1 MRQNSAVKDIYSK
14 RMQKMLMWL
23 FCVPLC
29 NIVIAQQV
37 VSVDLGAQERTEVTK
52 PDNNELVFS
61 IEIAS
66 QVNRQ
71 QNPPVQA
78 LAQTEQVIPEPS
90 AQASLAAPS
99 RRSRELM
106 TVQLVDVEAVQAETD
121 SDLTPVEIATS
132 DADTNSAADVVASR
146 QLDIRY
152 ELVQDTTE
160 VLTEPNV
167 SANAQVD
174 VLGYQSPS
182 PIAENSA
189 APNSLAAVKDGQS
202 DQRVNEVEF
211 KTNSETDL
219 VPQQSAETANAMVA
233 EGAELSGNQELVVNE
248 EDIAAIFFDAPSFNR
263 RDLIDFDASMPIIA
277 SPVARLQLDEWFER
291 ISSAKA
297 EHPSVLAARLNEQE
311 TASIINEAKSVL
323 TPQVQIGLS
332 YDAERTMRN
341 GERISS
347 LQGLEPTNTPRL
359 NANLSLNQLLFDG
372 GAAFARIDAAKSRN
386 KAAANRRESTEV
398 AISLRA
404 ADNLIEL
411 AKLQEQLQAARDNL
425 SEVSR
430 LRDMINERVRIGRDS
445 PSEMLQ
451 MNTRVYEARN
461 QVVRLLGLRAEAG
474 ARHEETFGEPPVI
487 LAFPTVFA
495 PIPLS
500 EESAMDVAMRRNPDI
515 LNARQLVTAAIA
527 ENRAAKADGLPR
539 IEVQARANSFDAFGG
554 GPEYNDAFVGIN
566 VSYDLFDG
574 GRKKAISS
582 RTSIAV
588 ERVRE
593 QNNQVVKDV
602 ELALKQAFA
611 NRQSLIPR
619 YKSLQAQLDQQ
630 IKTREAYEE
639 QFLSGR
645 RPLNDLI
652 GAQQQV
658 LDAAL
663 ITIESKAQLHR
674 QHFLIL
680 ALMGDLTLQL

>member
-37 VSVDLGAQERTEVTK
+37 VSVDLGAQDRTEVTK

-78 LAQTEQVIPEPS
+78 LVQTEQVIPEPS
-90 AQASLAAPS
+90 AQTPLTTAS

-106 TVQLVDVEAVQAETD
+106 TVQLGDVEAVQAETD

>member
-29 NIVIAQQV
+29 NIVIAQEV

-78 LAQTEQVIPEPS
+78 LVQTEQVIPEPS
-90 AQASLAAPS
+90 AQTPLTTAS

-106 TVQLVDVEAVQAETD
+106 TVQLGDVEAVQAETD

-566 VSYDLFDG
+566 VSMICLMAAE
-574 GRKKAISS
+574 KK
-582 RTSIAV
+582 RF
-588 ERVRE
+588 
-593 QNNQVVKDV
+593 
-602 ELALKQAFA
+602 QAA
-611 NRQSLIPR
+611 PR
-619 YKSLQAQLDQQ
+619 SQ
-630 IKTREAYEE
+630 
-639 QFLSGR
+639 
-645 RPLNDLI
+645 
-652 GAQQQV
+652 
-658 LDAAL
+658 
-663 ITIESKAQLHR
+663 
-674 QHFLIL
+674 
-680 ALMGDLTLQL
+680 

>member
-29 NIVIAQQV
+29 NIVIAQEV

-211 KTNSETDL
+211 KTNSETDS

>member
-29 NIVIAQQV
+29 NIVIAQEV

-106 TVQLVDVEAVQAETD
+106 TVQLVDVEAVQAEMD
-121 SDLTPVEIATS
+121 LDLTPVEIATS

>member
-1 MRQNSAVKDIYSK
+1 MC
-14 RMQKMLMWL
+14 L
-23 FCVPLC
+23 FCISLC
-29 NIVIAQQV
+29 NLVIAQEV
-37 VSVDLGAQERTEVTK
+37 VSVDLDTQERIEVTK
-52 PDNNELVFS
+52 QDNNELVFS
-61 IEIAS
+61 IEIRS
-66 QVNRQ
+66 EVNRP
-71 QNPPVQA
+71 QNELMQA
-78 LAQTEQVIPEPS
+78 LPKPEQVAPEPS
-90 AQASLAAPS
+90 TQVSLATSP
-99 RRSRELM
+99 RRSGQLM
-106 TVQLVDVEAVQAETD
+106 TVQLGDIETGQAERN
-121 SDLTPVEIATS
+121 SDITPVEIVTS
-132 DADTNSAADVVASR
+132 DADTSTTANVVASR

-152 ELVQDTTE
+152 ESVEDLPMGD
-160 VLTEPNV
+160 LTNPDE
-167 SANAQVD
+167 SASASVD
-174 VLGYQSPS
+174 VIGYQPPPS
-182 PIAENSA
+182 IAENSA
-189 APNSLAAVKDGQS
+189 PPSSLAVVKDTQL
-202 DQRVNEVEF
+202 DQRVNDVEF
-211 KTNSETDL
+211 ESNNEAEL
-219 VPQQSAETANAMVA
+219 LPQISAETANAMVA
-233 EGAELSGNQELVVNE
+233 ESAESSGNQELVVDE
-248 EDIAAIFFDAPSFNR
+248 EDIAAIFFDPPSLNR
-263 RDLIDFDASMPIIA
+263 SDLIDFDASMPIIA

-332 YDAERTMRN
+332 YDAERNMRN

-372 GAAFARIDAAKSRN
+372 GAAFARIDAARSRN

-411 AKLQEQLQAARDNL
+411 AKLQEQLEAARDNL
-425 SEVSR
+425 AEVSR

-515 LNARQLVTAAIA
+515 LNARQLVAAAIA

-602 ELALKQAFA
+602 ELALKQAYA

-630 IKTREAYEE
+630 IKTRKAYEE

>member
-37 VSVDLGAQERTEVTK
+37 VSVDLGAQDRTEVTK

-106 TVQLVDVEAVQAETD
+106 TVQLGDVEAVQAETD

-248 EDIAAIFFDAPSFNR
+248 EDITAIFFDAPSFNR